1 MKIIIRV
8 IFCLCIGNAA
18 LAQQPPTPAAA
29 TPAPTNPAAATA
41 KPAPATGAVGTGN
54 SVYID
59 RIPVEQM
66 LTLDAN
72 GDQFRARHI
81 PDLSGLPRGAVIILH
96 DSAQNPAWPFTAAAL
111 SDDLP
116 LHGWDT
122 LSIELPAPNPQ
133 ATSSAAATTPTALT
147 ATTPPPAATPATPAT
162 AATTPPA
169 PAPAPADVESRAHA
183 RIAAALKYYSDLQ
196 TKNVV
201 LIGFGSGTIRSAE
214 FLRQYVKNNAGK
226 FEPIS
231 ALVMVMPLN
240 KLPGIE
246 DDLPKI
252 LPTTAAPALDIIMN
266 SEPLARADAEAR
278 RRAVLHQRTRI
289 YRQLELPPINAASDA
304 QHSVMVKRVRAW
316 LQQNAKAKIKEEKN
330 EETDTPEQPAG

>member
-1 MKIIIRV
+1 MKIITRV
-8 IFCLCIGNAA
+8 IFCLCISSSAI
-18 LAQQPPTPAAA
+18 AQQPTAPAAS
-29 TPAPTNPAAATA
+29 TPAPSTPPASTT
-41 KPAPATGAVGTGN
+41 PAQTTGVVGARN
-54 SVYID
+54 SVYTD

-72 GDQFRARHI
+72 GDKFLARHI

-122 LSIELPAPNPQ
+122 LSIELPAPDTK
-133 ATSSAAATTPTALT
+133 ATQPAVAAATPPTAP
-147 ATTPPPAATPATPAT
+147 APAATPANNAPLS
-162 AATTPPA
+162 AAGTEPR
-169 PAPAPADVESRAHA
+169 VQA
-183 RIAAALKYYSDLQ
+183 RIAAALKYYSDQQ

-201 LIGFGSGTIRSAE
+201 LIGFGSGTIRSAD
-214 FLRQYVKNNAGK
+214 FLRQYAKNNSDK
-226 FEPIS
+226 LEPIT

-246 DDLPKI
+246 EDLPKI
-252 LPTTAAPALDIIMN
+252 LPSTGAPALDLIMD
-266 SEPLARADAEAR
+266 SGPLARADAEAR
-278 RRAVLHQRTRI
+278 RRAVLHQRERI
-289 YRQLELPPINAASDA
+289 YRQLELSPINSASDA

-316 LQQNAKAKIKEEKN
+316 LQQNATANTAEEKS
-330 EETDTPEQPAG
+330 GS

>member
-1 MKIIIRV
+1 MKKTS
-8 IFCLCIGNAA
+8 IGLLGLFACSAA
-18 LAQQPPTPAAA
+18 FAQQPP
-29 TPAPTNPAAATA
+29 APT
-41 KPAPATGAVGTGN
+41 PAPATPPAAVTPAPNTGN
-54 SVYID
+54 IGGRNSAYTD

-72 GDQFRARHI
+72 GDKFLARHI

-122 LSIELPAPNPQ
+122 LSIELPAPDTK
-133 ATSSAAATTPTALT
+133 ATPSAAATTPTTPA
-147 ATTPPPAATPATPAT
+147 ATTPPPATAPAT
-162 AATTPPA
+162 AAAPATPTTPTPA
-169 PAPAPADVESRAHA
+169 GIEPRVQA
-183 RIAAALKYYSDLQ
+183 RITAALKYYSDQ
-196 TKNVV
+196 QIDNVV

-214 FLRQYVKNNAGK
+214 FLRQYAKNNSDK

-240 KLPGIE
+240 KLAGIE
-246 DDLPKI
+246 EDLPKI
-252 LPTTAAPALDIIMN
+252 LPTTGAPALDLILD
-266 SEPLARADAEAR
+266 SSPLAKADAEAR
-278 RRAVLHQRTRI
+278 RRAVLHQRERI
-289 YRQLELPPINAASDA
+289 YRQLVLPPINSASDA

-316 LQQNAKAKIKEEKN
+316 LQQNATTNAEK
-330 EETDTPEQPAG
+330 